1 LLRGRKKRPRGAYFP
16 AHTERDKP
24 CRLRK
29 AKAEIPGRL
38 PGSRNRA
45 TLLMES
51 LMADDAEA
59 IGRKAVEM
67 AKEGDLA
74 AIRLCVDRLAP
85 RRKGKPVPFE
95 LPPLEKP
102 SDSVAAAAKIA
113 AGVASGELTPSEA
126 AELAKVIDVY
136 VRAIDS
142 KGFNERLTKLEEEI
156 AAQNQ

>member
-1 LLRGRKKRPRGAYFP
+1 MPFEKGESGNPAGRV
-16 AHTERDKP
+16 
-24 CRLRK
+24 
-29 AKAEIPGRL
+29 

-59 IGRKAVEM
+59 IGRKAVAM

-85 RRKGKPVPFE
+85 RRKGTPVPFE

-102 SDSVAAAAKIA
+102 ADGAAAAAKIA

-126 AELAKVIDVY
+126 AELAKVVEIY
-136 VRAIDS
+136 VRTIELKQFD
-142 KGFNERLTKLEEEI
+142 ERLTRLENEPPR
-156 AAQNQ
+156 